1 MNLNPKPKTT
11 PFRFLLRRSPFSYG
25 FLRTTKP
32 STLVHLVFYAQ
43 INPQPCCIVAFTA
56 QVNPQP
62 WRIVVF
68 TAPVNPQPCR
78 SVVFT
83 APVNPQPWRIV
94 VFTAPLNLQPCRNVR
109 SLVQYRFWG
118 CHPGVPPIRASKIEF
133 LNTQVNRKPWLKFIS
148 SISWKLV
155 CRVLELCLWMF

>member
-11 PFRFLLRRSPFSYG
+11 PFRFLLRRWPFSYG

-32 STLVHLVFYAQ
+32 STLVHLVFHAQ

-56 QVNPQP
+56 QVNPQPCRIVVSTAQLNPQP

-83 APVNPQPWRIV
+83 AHLNPQPWRIV
-94 VFTAPLNLQPCRNVR
+94 VFTAPVNPEPCRIVR

-118 CHPGVPPIRASKIEF
+118 CHPGVPPMRASKIEF
-133 LNTQVNRKPWLKFIS
+133 LSTQVNRKP
-148 SISWKLV
+148 
-155 CRVLELCLWMF
+155 